1 MLKRVFFCSLIAT
14 WVVIGGFGTD
24 TAPAAWAPAAV
35 PLPST
40 LPLLGLGLALL
51 GASRR
56 RSK

>member
-1 MLKRVFFCSLIAT
+1 MRKVLFGVLVAG
-14 WVVIGGFGTD
+14 WVVAGALGGD
-24 TAPAAWAPAAV
+24 VSPAAAIAV